1 MLNWLKG
8 APYKGESGGSSPPT
22 RTIIERGSNYM
33 TTHRYI
39 DPFSG
44 KSKSRS
50 YQRKIYGKQKLKK
63 LYNNGASGY
72 PWPIVWSDYVWDD
85 TIGPFHTK
93 PAPNAYLKHCW
104 RGKRSSDLKKISHR
118 MARRKE
124 IYNSTYHKQFDF
136 WWEYD

>member
-22 RTIIERGSNYM
+22 RTITERGSNHM
-33 TTHRYI
+33 ATHRYI

-50 YQRKIYGKQKLKK
+50 YQRKMYGKQKLKK
-63 LYNNGASGY
+63 LYKDGAWGY
-72 PWPIVWSDYVWDD
+72 PWPVSWSDYDWDK
-85 TIGPFHTK
+85 TVAYSLLQ
-93 PAPNAYLKHCW
+93 PAKGAYLKRNW
-104 RGKRSSDLKKISHR
+104 RGKRSSDLKKLGHR
-118 MARRKE
+118 VARRRE
-124 IYNSTYHKQFDF
+124 TYDSTYHKQFDF